1 MTNQKYI
8 STETQWC
15 PGCGNF
21 PILATLV
28 ELMNEMNIPK
38 NDLLFMGGIGQ
49 AAKLNQFVNGNGFSG
64 LHGRVLPAATGVH
77 AANPE
82 LKIVINSG
90 DGDSYGEG
98 GNHLIH
104 TIRRNP
110 DLTHLVHNNQIYG
123 LTTGQPSPTTDI
135 TDATVIS
142 PTTDAEEDARDGSDQ
157 DVPVNPSIPLKPL
170 KLALAAGA
178 TFIARTFTGDRE
190 QLKEIMQA
198 AIEHK
203 GYALVDIL
211 QPCVTFN
218 KVNTFKWYKDRVKPV
233 DETHDVTDEKA
244 AMELADTWGDV
255 IPTGILY
262 QVEKPVYTERRAV
275 LNKGIIPA
283 REQITDKEIEDRLK
297 TFI

>member
-1 MTNQKYI
+1 MTNQNYI

-28 ELMNEMNIPK
+28 DLMNDMNIPK

-64 LHGRVLPAATGVH
+64 LHGRVLPAATGIH

-110 DLTHLVHNNQIYG
+110 DFTHLVHNNQIYG
-123 LTTGQPSPTTDI
+123 LTTGQPSPTTNI
-135 TDATVIS
+135 TDAIVQS
-142 PTTDAEEDARDGSDQ
+142 PTTDVSDAVEEA
-157 DVPVNPSIPLKPL
+157 VNPSIPLKPL

-190 QLKEIMQA
+190 QLKEIMKA

-233 DETHDVTDEKA
+233 DDTHDVTDEKA
-244 AMELADTWGDV
+244 AMVLADTWGDE

-262 QVEKPVYTERRAV
+262 QVDKPVYTERRPV
-275 LNKGIIPA
+275 LNKGINPSK
-283 REQITDKEIEDRLK
+283 EQITDKEIEDRLK

>member
-1 MTNQKYI
+1 MINQKYI

-15 PGCGNF
+15 PGCGDF
-21 PILATLV
+21 SILATLV
-28 ELMNEMNIPK
+28 DLMNDMNIPK
-38 NDLLFMGGIGQ
+38 NEVLFMGGIGQ

-82 LKIVINSG
+82 LKIIINSG

-110 DLTHLVHNNQIYG
+110 DFTHFVHNNQIYG

-135 TDATVIS
+135 TDATVKS
-142 PTTDAEEDARDGSDQ
+142 PTTDETDLVEEA
-157 DVPVNPSIPLKPL
+157 VNPSIPLRPL

-190 QLKEIMQA
+190 QMKEIMKA

-218 KVNTFKWYKDRVKPV
+218 KVNTFSWYKERVKPV
-233 DETHDVTDEKA
+233 DASHDVTDKEA
-244 AMELADTWGDV
+244 ATRLAGTWGEE

-262 QVEKPVYTERRAV
+262 QVEKPVYTERRSV

-283 REQITDKEIEDRLK
+283 KEKITEKEIEDRLK
-297 TFI
+297 SFI